1 MHLSILESSLLQ
13 SRDAIQ
19 RSRMLFTDEL
29 SHKTSNRLIRSQ
41 VLQLK
46 KERCGDQWAL
56 VTIVFQVP
64 FDDIGRNTGTLD
76 MSEEHLRI

>member
-56 VTIVFQVP
+56 VTIVFQSSPGPVRRYRP
-64 FDDIGRNTGTLD
+64 KYRHTGH
-76 MSEEHLRI
+76 E